1 MASPQRR
8 SSPSESHSLISP
20 IGWQRNGHSQVLVPR
35 AYLRTT
41 GIHRKHSCF
50 MFQRRPG
57 ADIVLRSRAS
67 RPQQQEVRTCR
78 GVSVDRRNA
87 PFIKHSL
94 SYNTRP
100 SFFFWFRFKK
110 ASFCFQLFLAKCPE
124 IWVNPIINKAPFEFP
139 THARCSNFN
148 KYISDNL
155 RAEAFRALGIATAI
169 WSLVRTTRMS
179 PHHQRPLWP
188 GSLRYHPQNCGA
200 VRPNSTG
207 SSRGR

>member
-1 MASPQRR
+1 MCQRRGRQGSFFLLYTEYHLPLFRVLRLLSHPGFDSESRSVEVSFEMASPQRR

-50 MFQRRPG
+50 MFQRRPR

-87 PFIKHSL
+87 LFIKHSL
-94 SYNTRP
+94 SYNASP
-100 SFFFWFRFKK
+100 SFFLV
-110 ASFCFQLFLAKCPE
+110 QVQEGIILFL
-124 IWVNPIINKAPFEFP
+124 IIS
-139 THARCSNFN
+139 RQ
-148 KYISDNL
+148 
-155 RAEAFRALGIATAI
+155 
-169 WSLVRTTRMS
+169 M
-179 PHHQRPLWP
+179 P
-188 GSLRYHPQNCGA
+188 GDMG
-200 VRPNSTG
+200 
-207 SSRGR
+207 

>member
-1 MASPQRR
+1 MLSHPGFDSESRSVEVSFEMASPQRR

-100 SFFFWFRFKK
+100 SFFFGSGSRRHHFVFNYFSPNARRYGLTRSLIRRLL
-110 ASFCFQLFLAKCPE
+110 SFQPMPDAVTLTN
-124 IWVNPIINKAPFEFP
+124 I
-139 THARCSNFN
+139 
-148 KYISDNL
+148 Y
-155 RAEAFRALGIATAI
+155 
-169 WSLVRTTRMS
+169 RTTCGPMLS
-179 PHHQRPLWP
+179 VPLVLLLLY
-188 GSLRYHPQNCGA
+188 GLSY
-200 VRPNSTG
+200 
-207 SSRGR
+207 GRQG